1 MQYPAVDFDYL
12 ERETERQ
19 KRLQQEARKAL
30 ELKKARLRDPD
41 APPRP
46 PAMPVEST
54 KEPAPARPVP
64 MTERPVAAVTESI
77 DKVRTIPE
85 LRSALIPL
93 DPELEGDSWS
103 KPFSLP
109 KADLEPWQS
118 YLRGYYESRLF
129 PEARQKEGPR
139 DETALDFGVQALLEL
154 KRIEPRLIIEPVVQI
169 DQPVEYLDLA
179 GELRKCTDPLQAR
192 SLAGIAN
199 DVHEAQLRKAIET
212 GRALGDHLCDALLGD
227 GHANLIKAW
236 ERLYHRKP
244 NVSELHVMLS
254 TGRVKV
260 IVEAPKSANE
270 SLAPRAAQQ
279 PVADTRDNPVEE
291 PASMTSMASTG
302 SQEAGKTGQPK
313 QSAQSSQSSQSS
325 HPSQT
330 PPLNRRPLVAIVGD
344 DDMDGVSTPAPE
356 PHAGFMKS
364 LAKKFRFS
372 NRQKIILHALHLAVC
387 CAAIAAY
394 LHFM

>member
-19 KRLQQEARKAL
+19 KRMQQEARKAL

-41 APPRP
+41 ALATP
-46 PAMPVEST
+46 PAMAVEPA
-54 KEPAPARPVP
+54 KEPAKGSAPARPVP

-93 DPELEGDSWS
+93 DPELEGDTWS

-129 PEARQKEGPR
+129 PEARQKEGQR

-199 DVHEAQLRKAIET
+199 DVHEAQLRKAVET

-236 ERLYHRKP
+236 ERRYHRKP

-270 SLAPRAAQQ
+270 SHSSRPAPQ
-279 PVADTRDNPVEE
+279 PVAESRPDPVEE
-291 PASMTSMASTG
+291 PVSMSSMPSTD
-302 SQEAGKTGQPK
+302 SHEAGKTGQPK
-313 QSAQSSQSSQSS
+313 QSAPSSQSAS
-325 HPSQT
+325 PPQT
-330 PPLNRRPLVAIVGD
+330 PLHRRPLVAIVGD
-344 DDMDGVSTPAPE
+344 DDTDGMPAPE
-356 PHAGFMKS
+356 PEAGFMKS

-372 NRQKIILHALHLAVC
+372 NRQKILLHTLHLAVC
-387 CAAIAAY
+387 CAATAAY